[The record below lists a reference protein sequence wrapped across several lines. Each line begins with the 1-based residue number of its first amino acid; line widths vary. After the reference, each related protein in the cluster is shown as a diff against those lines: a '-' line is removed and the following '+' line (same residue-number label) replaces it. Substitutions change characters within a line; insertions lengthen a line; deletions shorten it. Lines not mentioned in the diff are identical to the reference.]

1 MRPAV
6 YYPWVYL
13 KGGAERAILELMT
26 RSRHDWT
33 LYTNHYAPDLTF
45 PEFATVEVRELGR
58 ISVRRSVFDVARAS
72 MTLLRQSIDLSEHDS
87 LYVVSE
93 GLGNLVALRS
103 HLPTSCICLT
113 PLKIM
118 YDPVTR
124 AQYFERGH
132 KLHQRLATRLYA
144 RIERPAWQR
153 YVRVFCNSGETARRV
168 ADAGLVDQARLEVVH
183 HGVDL
188 DRFQPD
194 ARREPFFLVPG
205 RIMWTKNIEM
215 AIRAW
220 HAFKP
225 SPADNTFRLVVAG
238 MVHAKS
244 RGYLQALRNLAAGR
258 PDIQFVDSPD
268 DDTLRDLYAR
278 CHAVVFPPRNEDFGL
293 VPLEAMAS
301 GKPVLAVDRGGPRET
316 IVDGHTGLLLPD
328 SVPSFAHAM
337 RTISELSERELDVMA
352 EHARARA
359 SQFPWHRFVDRI
371 DEHVEEV
378 AGRTRV
384 LA

>member
-1 MRPAV
+1 MKPAI
-6 YYPWVYL
+6 YYPWVYV
-13 KGGAERAILELMT
+13 KGCAERTILELMS

-33 LYTNHYAPDLTF
+33 LYTNHYARDLTF
-45 PEFATVEVRELGR
+45 PEFGGLDVRELR
-58 ISVRRSVFDVARAS
+58 HISVRRSIVDVARAGV
-72 MTLLRQSIDLSEHDS
+72 TLLTQRIDAAEHDS

-103 HLPTSCICLT
+103 RLPTSCICLT

-124 AQYFERGH
+124 AQYFERGR
-132 KLHQRLATRLYA
+132 KLHQRIATRVYA
-144 RIERPAWQR
+144 RVERPAWER
-153 YVRVFCNSGETARRV
+153 YVRVFCNSAETARRV
-168 ADAGLVDQARLEVVH
+168 ADAGLVEHGRLEVVH

-188 DRFQPD
+188 ERFRADERRQPY
-194 ARREPFFLVPG
+194 FLVPG

-220 HAFKP
+220 HQFKP
-225 SPADNTFRLVVAG
+225 SPADNVFRLVIAG

-244 RGYLQALRNLAAGR
+244 RGYLRELRNIAQGR
-258 PDIQFVDSPD
+258 PDVEFIDSPTD
-268 DDTLRDLYAR
+268 ERLTDLYAS

-328 SVPSFAHAM
+328 SPSAFAHAM
-337 RTISELSERELDVMA
+337 RTIAALSERELDTMA
-352 EHARARA
+352 EHGRARA

-384 LA
+384 PA